1 MRLPQLR
8 AACCRAAL
16 IATLGCA
23 AAACDSPTAPP
34 APTPAA
40 AAPEAPAAPAPLHLE
55 YTADSGVIGT
65 QAGVR
70 MPGLGVA
77 SHGQAGW
84 LAFGPYAA
92 LPAGRYRA
100 RVLGRVLPDHA
111 GHVHAD
117 VALEQGKV
125 LLAALELDPA
135 QVQAGVSGPV
145 LFTMDFQ
152 VPQAVEGVEVRV
164 QVDAQARLG
173 VTGVQ
178 IDAMP

>member
-1 MRLPQLR
+1 
-8 AACCRAAL
+8 
-16 IATLGCA
+16 
-23 AAACDSPTAPP
+23 
-34 APTPAA
+34 
-40 AAPEAPAAPAPLHLE
+40 LHLE
-55 YTADSGVIGT
+55 YSADSGVIGT

>member
-1 MRLPQLR
+1 MRLPFP
-8 AACCRAAL
+8 AACRRATL
-16 IATLGCA
+16 IAMLACA
-23 AAACDSPTAPP
+23 SAACDTSTAPAAP
-34 APTPAA
+34 APVQVDAA
-40 AAPEAPAAPAPLHLE
+40 AAPAPLHLE
-55 YTADSGVIGT
+55 FSADTGVIGT
-65 QAGVR
+65 QVGVR
-70 MPGLGVA
+70 MPGAGVA
-77 SHGQAGW
+77 SHGQPGW

-125 LLAALELDPA
+125 LLAALELDAA
-135 QVQAGVSGPV
+135 QVKAGVSGPV

-152 VPQAVEGVEVRV
+152 VPQAVQGVEVRV
-164 QVDAQARLG
+164 QVDDQARLG

-178 IDAMP
+178 IDSMP

>member
-1 MRLPQLR
+1 MRLPFLR
-8 AACCRAAL
+8 AASRRAAL
-16 IATLGCA
+16 VATLGCA
-23 AAACDSPTAPP
+23 IAACDSSTAPAPPVP
-34 APTPAA
+34 AQGAA
-40 AAPEAPAAPAPLHLE
+40 APAAPAPLHLE
-55 YTADSGVIGT
+55 FSADTGVIGT

-77 SHGQAGW
+77 SHGQPGW

-125 LLAALELDPA
+125 LLAALELDAA

-164 QVDAQARLG
+164 QVDAQARIG